1 MDEMLNKIAGEYP
14 VATIVTNSKVEEKV
28 IALTVIEKKDGK
40 GDFIINT
47 GDFAITLPLE
57 KIKLLIGGD

>member
-47 GDFAITLPLE
+47 GDFVITLPLE